1 MDGKK
6 PPAGSGWRPLSG
18 ELDYVGRS
26 VAVSP
31 AVSLEGYSQQHCE
44 QLRKGAPL
52 GALGKGLILQTLL
65 WFMTVSFYRAQLIPR
80 LVLSGALGTHIE
92 DVMKK

>member
-44 QLRKGAPL
+44 QQRKGAPL
-52 GALGKGLILQTLL
+52 GGSGEGVDSTNLALVYDCVFLQSTAN
-65 WFMTVSFYRAQLIPR
+65 T
-80 LVLSGALGTHIE
+80 
-92 DVMKK
+92 

>member
-44 QLRKGAPL
+44 QQRK

-65 WFMTVSFYRAQLIPR
+65 WFMTVFLQSTAN
-80 LVLSGALGTHIE
+80 T
-92 DVMKK
+92 